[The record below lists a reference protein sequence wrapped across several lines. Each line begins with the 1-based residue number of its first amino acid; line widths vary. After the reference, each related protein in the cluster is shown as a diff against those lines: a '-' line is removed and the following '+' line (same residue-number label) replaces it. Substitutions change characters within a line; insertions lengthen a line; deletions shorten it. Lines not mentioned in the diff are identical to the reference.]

1 MNKEITALAG
11 RMENLLYGEPW
22 FGRPVFPLL
31 EETDESKVFLKPG
44 DTEHSLCELLWHM
57 ITWAEFTLK
66 RVEKETETDQA
77 AFEKRDWRPID
88 PGFHTWKKGVAE
100 LKSLHTQLVSRLRE
114 KEDSF
119 LDEKVD
125 YRTYDFRFLLNG
137 LMEHNIYHLG
147 QIAYLQKL
155 LR

>member
-1 MNKEITALAG
+1 MNKEITTLSAH
-11 RMENLLYGEPW
+11 MEKILYGKPW
-22 FGRPVFPLL
+22 FGRSVFSVL
-31 EETDESKVFLKPG
+31 EETDESKVHQQPG
-44 DTEHSLCELLWHM
+44 GTEHSLCELLWHM

-66 RVEKETETDQA
+66 RVEKVEEPDQSVI
-77 AFEKRDWRPID
+77 EKMDWRPID

-100 LKSLHTQLVSRLRE
+100 LKSTHVQLAARLGE

-119 LDEKVD
+119 LNEKVD

>member
-1 MNKEITALAG
+1 MNKEITTLSAH
-11 RMENLLYGEPW
+11 MEKVLYGEPW
-22 FGRPVFPLL
+22 FGRSVFSVL
-31 EETDESKVFLKPG
+31 EETDENNVHLKPG
-44 DTEHSLCELLWHM
+44 GREHSLCELLWHM

-66 RVEKETETDQA
+66 RVGKVAAPDPAALEKL
-77 AFEKRDWRPID
+77 DWRPID
-88 PGFHTWKKGVAE
+88 PGFHTWKKGVTE
-100 LKSLHTQLVSRLRE
+100 LKSIHTQLVALLRE

-125 YRTYDFRFLLNG
+125 NRSYDFRFLLNG
-137 LMEHNIYHLG
+137 LTEHTIYHLG